1 MLDKPYTFY
10 RHFFTICFFIAIAL
24 DVIAATPEKCIF
36 YWGDMQSV
44 LLQKNNYEA
53 EISVSPHNFRKS
65 MFSQPSLWNGK
76 SLVRD
81 FQFKFEQMDI
91 SVAANKEFFN
101 QLIPVLDTKYA
112 QNAKAGD
119 LFIVENIPIADG
131 YTGCIKITI
140 NKDTLETTKQRYDFV
155 DAGTI
160 SNFKA
165 LAQANWGAFIHSE
178 NDAEDRDF
186 FSVQEFW
193 QTINTPPSLEWGVD
207 KPKEKIMI
215 LISFH
220 DLSTKLNSL
229 ALEFDTTNYTQN
241 IENLM
246 KPYAH
251 LITPGLSVRLELKT
265 ANQYHTELQSLL
277 QIVADDDPRL
287 TLKRQKNTHK
297 FSVEWGDLKWNS
309 NQYLLSFPTTDGHQR
324 YADRSSFMMLRQ
336 EWTNPEMYQIDD
348 AFNRTKKLKE
358 MLAARPTIRVDGKEV
373 WPYSFDIQYDKTN
386 YSIAENELLPY
397 ELQDKLYSTLTNPN
411 EPSSVFF
418 TLKNIKSKSG
428 YIFDPLELN
437 CFMGGYVEQNYASF
451 EYLKRQPQSTKFTLN
466 PPSPNPISD
475 SNLRVEVIIPHGANV
490 VITVFDESGKSRYRD
505 SKDFPIGL
513 AYFTVPAGRL
523 EKGLNHIFVSTPWG
537 SRSATVQKK

>member
-1 MLDKPYTFY
+1 MLDILYTYY
-10 RHFFTICFFIAIAL
+10 RLLFTICFFATIGF
-24 DVIAATPEKCIF
+24 DIAAANPEKCIF

-76 SLVRD
+76 SLIRD

-91 SVAANKEFFN
+91 SVATDKEFFN
-101 QLIPVLDTKYA
+101 QFIPALDTKYA
-112 QNAKAGD
+112 QTAKAGD
-119 LFIVENIPIADG
+119 LFMIENIPIADG
-131 YTGCIKITI
+131 YLGCIKITI
-140 NKDTLETTKQRYDFV
+140 NKDTLEVTKQRYEFV
-155 DAGTI
+155 DAGTS

-165 LAQANWGAFIHSE
+165 LARADWGAYIHSE
-178 NDAEDRDF
+178 SHADDRDF
-186 FSVQEFW
+186 FTVQEFW
-193 QTINTPPSLEWGVD
+193 QTLKTPPSLEWKAD
-207 KPKEKIMI
+207 KTPEKMLI

-220 DLSTKLNSL
+220 DISTKLNSPVI
-229 ALEFDTTNYTQN
+229 EFDTTNHVQN
-241 IENLM
+241 MENVM

-287 TLKRQKNTHK
+287 ALRRQKNTHK

-309 NQYLLSFPTTDGHQR
+309 NQYLQSFPTADGNQR
-324 YADRSSFMMLRQ
+324 YADRTSFLMLRQ
-336 EWTNPEMYQIDD
+336 EWTNPEMYQIGD

-358 MLAARPTIRVDGKEV
+358 MLAARPIIRVDGKEI
-373 WPYSFDIQYDKTN
+373 WPYSFDIQFNKTS

-397 ELQDKLYSTLTNPN
+397 DLQDKLYGVLTNPN

-428 YIFDPLELN
+428 YVFDPLELN
-437 CFMGGYVEQNYASF
+437 CFLGGYVEQNYASF
-451 EYLKRQPQSTKFTLN
+451 DYLKRQPQSTKFTL
-466 PPSPNPISD
+466 PPPTPNPISD
-475 SNLRVEVIIPHGANV
+475 GNLRVEVVIPHGANAV
-490 VITVFDESGKSRYRD
+490 LTVFDENGKSRYRE

-513 AYFTVPAGRL
+513 SYFTVPAGML
-523 EKGLNHIFVSTPWG
+523 EKGINYIFVSTPWG